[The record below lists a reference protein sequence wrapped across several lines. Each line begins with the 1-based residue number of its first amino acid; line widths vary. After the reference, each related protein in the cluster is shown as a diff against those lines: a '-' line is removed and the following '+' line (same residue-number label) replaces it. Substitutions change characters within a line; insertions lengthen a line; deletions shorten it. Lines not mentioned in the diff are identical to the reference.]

1 MGEESNQG
9 LRERLAMYKKPQNSF
24 KPAVTVFALVFTV
37 AFFAQPST
45 VPQLGLAQIPA
56 QGASK
61 VMNGLGKFGQGSK
74 TFLLAPIVDLFSNNA
89 LDAVLSTPGLST
101 IIGIVTRIFIAV
113 VFGSFRCRNER
124 KKWSHVPRVSFP
136 RKRIL
141 ESV

>member
-45 VPQLGLAQIPA
+45 VPQVGLAQLPG

-61 VMNGLGKFGQGSK
+61 VMSGLGRFGQGSK
-74 TFLLAPIVDLFSNNA
+74 TFLLAPVIDMFSNSA
-89 LDAVLSTPGLST
+89 LDAALSAPGLT
-101 IIGIVTRIFIAV
+101 AV
-113 VFGSFRCRNER
+113 LNGTTNDRRRC
-124 KKWSHVPRVSFP
+124 KTCLL
-136 RKRIL
+136 IL
-141 ESV
+141 SPMMN